1 MGFLA
6 KFSAIV
12 KSIPEGVLGGVT
24 LILYSLIVVTGIR
37 IWVVNKIDF
46 NGMDIYFCTSIFIYS
61 LLLTAL
67 MQDSRNVFIGGVP
80 VILATVMQT
89 PLIIGNF
96 QLDGIGVATF
106 LSIILYQL
114 LRGFDEWAQY
124 VVNIKRF
131 FCS

>member
-1 MGFLA
+1 
-6 KFSAIV
+6 
-12 KSIPEGVLGGVT
+12 
-24 LILYSLIVVTGIR
+24 
-37 IWVVNKIDF
+37 
-46 NGMDIYFCTSIFIYS
+46 
-61 LLLTAL
+61 

-114 LRGFDEWAQY
+114 LRGFDEWTQY